1 MVEKWQKNIKSAKK
15 VLLNINFDNILND
28 IKNRKFEKYR
38 VKKLNW
44 YADRFRIRIWQY
56 RIIFS
61 DVKWEEIKI
70 IAFDKRWDIYKK
82 YN

>member
-38 VKKLNW
+38 VKKLN
-44 YADRFRIRIWQY
+44 
-56 RIIFS
+56 
-61 DVKWEEIKI
+61 
-70 IAFDKRWDIYKK
+70 
-82 YN
+82 